1 MLFAYMRGYL
11 GRSVG
16 VLAFLMGMAAA
27 SPLAAQ
33 NSPEEVAAAYLAT
46 WNAHDPDAA
55 AMLLADDVV
64 YLDVTVGEPQK
75 GRAAARDNVIRVF
88 IDGHRVRV
96 DLRRHQ
102 YRRLGPDTPAT
113 GKSFR
118 FDGVTLMGRGQKH
131 APKVKQYSTSET
143 MLTWKFIGG
152 RYPSVRTRA
161 SSQAVVD
168 FKDHAE
174 FEVHQRWTR
183 SSIT

>member
-75 GRAAARDNVIRVF
+75 GRARQCDPRV
-88 IDGHRVRV
+88 HR
-96 DLRRHQ
+96 
-102 YRRLGPDTPAT
+102 
-113 GKSFR
+113 
-118 FDGVTLMGRGQKH
+118 
-131 APKVKQYSTSET
+131 
-143 MLTWKFIGG
+143 
-152 RYPSVRTRA
+152 RA
-161 SSQAVVD
+161 S
-168 FKDHAE
+168 
-174 FEVHQRWTR
+174 R
-183 SSIT
+183 SSGSSAAPIPAPGSGHAGDRQVVPVRWRHADGAWAKTCA